1 MAAII
6 NMFPLPKFKG
16 KGFILPKKRRIP
28 RKTKK
33 AMNKNLYSL
42 IKPKPYKIDN
52 EAIKIINSLR
62 GKSLKIT
69 SKQTI
74 FDGSILY
81 TFDLL

>member
-6 NMFPLPKFKG
+6 NMFSLPKFKG
-16 KGFILPKKRRIP
+16 DTFVLPKKKRLP

-33 AMNKNLYSL
+33 TMNKNLYSL
-42 IKPKPYKIDN
+42 VKPKPYKIDN
-52 EAIKIINSLR
+52 EVTKIINNLR
-62 GKSLKIT
+62 GKSLKVT

>member
-6 NMFPLPKFKG
+6 NIFSLPKFKG
-16 KGFILPKKRRIP
+16 DTFVLPKKKRLP

-62 GKSLKIT
+62 GKSFKIT

-81 TFDLL
+81 KFDLL